1 MKLLNVCRSTI
12 RALNR
17 RVSLGS
23 LAIRT
28 CHCDAC
34 DTCDARCW
42 RHAQAGEAVFAEI
55 GMLQGLAGRDTLAR
69 IEDQHFLKKKTN
81 FCFISNL
88 FQQITLYLYLSLQMI
103 RMMFE

>member
-69 IEDQHFLKKKTN
+69 MEDQHFLEKNEFLFYFKFVSTDNVLFILEFTN
-81 FCFISNL
+81 DKNDV
-88 FQQITLYLYLSLQMI
+88 
-103 RMMFE
+103 